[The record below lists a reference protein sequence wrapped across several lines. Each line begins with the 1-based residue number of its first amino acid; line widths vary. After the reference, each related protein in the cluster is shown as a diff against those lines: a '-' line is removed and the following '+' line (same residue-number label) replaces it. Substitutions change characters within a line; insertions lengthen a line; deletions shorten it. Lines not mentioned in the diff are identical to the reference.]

1 MIVGTQTVGALSKQ
15 TVSFQFVK
23 LKLFPALPVI
33 GAGCDIRHHRI
44 DHPGVT
50 MANY

>member
-1 MIVGTQTVGALSKQ
+1 MMVGAQTVGALSKQ
-15 TVSFQFVK
+15 TISFQFVK
-23 LKLFPALPVI
+23 LTFFHYSVI
-33 GAGCDIRHHRI
+33 GAGCSIKQQV

>member
-1 MIVGTQTVGALSKQ
+1 MIIGTQTVGALSKQ
-15 TVSFQFVK
+15 TISFQFVR
-23 LKLFPALPVI
+23 LKLFSAISLI
-33 GAGCDIRHHRI
+33 GACRSISRHMI